1 MKKIAVFASGF
12 GSNFEAII
20 ESVNGGELNAEVALL
35 VSDKPDCFAVERA
48 NNHQIETFTFNPK
61 EYSSKEEYE
70 TEIAAILIEKK
81 VDLIVLAGYMKLV
94 GKVLLDKF
102 AGKIINIHP
111 ALLPAFP
118 GAHAIEDAYRYGVKV
133 FGVTVHFVDDG
144 VDTGKI
150 IAQDCFKI
158 EGHETMEEV
167 ETKIH
172 HIEHR
177 FYPDV
182 IQKLLNNS
190 FSHN

>member
-12 GSNFEAII
+12 GSNFEAIV
-20 ESVNGGELNAEVALL
+20 ESVNGGELIAEVVLL

-48 NNHQIETFTFNPK
+48 KNHQIETFTFNFK
-61 EYSSKEEYE
+61 VFLSINDYE
-70 TEIAAILIEKK
+70 GDMVFGHLDKK
-81 VDLIVLAGYMKLV
+81 VDLIVLAGYMRLV

-118 GAHAIEDAYRYGVKV
+118 GTHAIEDAYRYGVKV
-133 FGVTVHFVDDG
+133 FGVTIHFVDEG

-167 ETKIH
+167 EIKIH

-177 FYPDV
+177 LYPDV
-182 IQKLLNNS
+182 IQKLLNNT
-190 FSHN
+190 FSPN